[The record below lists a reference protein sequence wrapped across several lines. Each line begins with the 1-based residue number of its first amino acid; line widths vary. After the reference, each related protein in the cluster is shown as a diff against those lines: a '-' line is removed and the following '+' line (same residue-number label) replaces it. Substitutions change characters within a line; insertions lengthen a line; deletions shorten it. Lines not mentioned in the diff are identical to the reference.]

1 MKKFFKKNIM
11 KIICGLL
18 MICLVVLILLLRPN
32 KNNKNVKNYYKF
44 SDDVVETPNTV
55 VIKND
60 SMSKE
65 HCINDICVKDVVFYY
80 DSVQGRFNYTVV
92 NKTNVVQSGYLKL
105 VFGEK
110 SFIVVYSDVLPG
122 KEKSNTSYFNMNNL
136 KLTDDYVLE
145 ELSEE
150 DRSKIIK

>member
-1 MKKFFKKNIM
+1 MKNFIKNNVV
-11 KIICGLL
+11 KIVCGLL
-18 MICLVVLILLLRPN
+18 MICLVVLLLLLKPQ
-32 KNNKNVKNYYKF
+32 KSTKHVKNYYNF
-44 SDDVVETPNTV
+44 SDEVVETPNTV

-60 SMSKE
+60 SMSRE
-65 HCINDICVKDVVFYY
+65 HCSNNICIKDVEFQY
-80 DSVQGRFNYTVV
+80 DSVQGRFNYTVI

-122 KEKSNTSYFNMNNL
+122 KEKLNTSYFNIDNL
-136 KLTDDYVLE
+136 KLTDDYILE

-150 DRSKIIK
+150 DKSRIIK